1 MTALGL
7 DFATLSARN
16 PLLIYASISGY
27 GQTGPDAAKGGFDL
41 VAQGESGLMS
51 VTGEPGGSPVKAGV
65 PVTDLGAGLFALA
78 AILAALHHRHSTGR
92 GQHIDTSLLEA
103 GLALVG
109 MGIGRVLFGRRSAGA
124 RIGASIPCAVSG
136 HPMCRR
142 VHHHRRR
149 HRRTVCRA
157 SRGRLATANGSRGRN
172 SAARQRVSRIAPLLI
187 DEIERVTATGTRA
200 NWLALLGAR
209 GIPCGPINSFAE
221 AFADPQVQA
230 REMVVTTDHPVLG
243 RARSHGIADQD
254 VRDAAG
260 RSRTRAAAR
269 RTHGEVLREAGFTD
283 DEIRRL

>member
-41 VAQGESGLMS
+41 VAQGDSGLMS
-51 VTGEPGGSPVKAGV
+51 VTGEPGGSPVKSGV

-109 MGIGRVLFGRRSAGA
+109 LGVGRVLFGRRAAGA
-124 RIGASIPCAVSG
+124 RIGASIPCAVPG

-142 VHHHRRR
+142 VHHDRRR
-149 HRRTVCRA
+149 H
-157 SRGRLATANGSRGRN
+157 
-172 SAARQRVSRIAPLLI
+172 
-187 DEIERVTATGTRA
+187 
-200 NWLALLGAR
+200 
-209 GIPCGPINSFAE
+209 
-221 AFADPQVQA
+221 
-230 REMVVTTDHPVLG
+230 
-243 RARSHGIADQD
+243 
-254 VRDAAG
+254 
-260 RSRTRAAAR
+260 
-269 RTHGEVLREAGFTD
+269 
-283 DEIRRL
+283 